1 MVITHVYNL
10 GTNITCVEGNCSE
23 CGISNNRLLNPDYN
37 TFLETVKTLPHSQLW
52 AGTTVPLLS
61 NTLPNGNTETSEKA
75 ENGLPQDFPK
85 KHEGNE

>member
-37 TFLETVKTLPHSQLW
+37 AFLETVKTLPHSQLW
-52 AGTTVPLLS
+52 AGTPVPL
-61 NTLPNGNTETSEKA
+61 PNQHDETKEPTEGGTPRIS
-75 ENGLPQDFPK
+75 
-85 KHEGNE
+85 